1 MATGDDVRFME
12 LALEEARRGNPSPN
26 PRVGCVIVRE
36 GDILGRGHH
45 AEAGQAHAEVAALAN
60 AGQPVGGATMYVTLE
75 PCNHHGRTGPCTEA
89 IIDAGVVRV
98 VIGCRDPA
106 DHGPSGVERL
116 RAAGIEVLVGVC
128 EMDATR
134 LVADFR
140 KHHRTGTPF
149 VTLKAAITLDG
160 KLASRT
166 GDSKWITGI
175 EARTE
180 THRMRAATD
189 AILVGVG
196 TVLAD
201 NPQLDVRHVDGPDP
215 ARVVLDANLRTPPD
229 AKILQLTTTSAAP
242 TWLFHADDAPAQRV
256 RTLEA
261 AGATLIAI
269 PRSPHGVSLESV
281 LRTLGD
287 RDIVRLMVEGGA
299 QVHGS
304 FLSADLA
311 DRAALFI
318 APRIMG
324 DDEAVSLARGGVLQS
339 VSESSRLIH
348 TEFRALGDDWLVTG
362 DFERNT
368 ACSQG

>member
-12 LALEEARRGNPSPN
+12 LALEEALLGRPSPN

-36 GDILGRGHH
+36 GEIIGRGHH
-45 AEAGQAHAEVAALAN
+45 AKAGQAHAEVAALAN
-60 AGQPVGGATMYVTLE
+60 ARQPVAGATMYVTLE

-89 IIDAGVVRV
+89 IIDAGVARV
-98 VIGCRDPA
+98 VVGCPDPA
-106 DHGPSGVERL
+106 DHGPSGTDRL
-116 RAAGIEVLVGVC
+116 RAADIEVLVGVC
-128 EMDATR
+128 EDDATR

-140 KHHRTGTPF
+140 KHHATGIPF
-149 VTLKAAITLDG
+149 VTLKAATTLDG

-166 GDSKWITGI
+166 GDSKWITGL

-180 THRMRAATD
+180 THRMRSATD

-201 NPQLDVRHVDGPDP
+201 DPRLDVRHVDGRDP
-215 ARVVLDANLRTPPD
+215 VRVVLDANLRTPAD
-229 AKILQLTTTSAAP
+229 ATILKLTKTSTAP
-242 TWLFHADDAPAQRV
+242 SWLFHADDAPADRR

-261 AGATLIAI
+261 TGATLIAV
-269 PRSPHGVSLESV
+269 PRSSHGVSLDAV
-281 LRTLGD
+281 LQALGD

-304 FLSADLA
+304 FLSGHHA

-324 DDEAVSLARGGVLQS
+324 DEEAVSLATGGVLRS
-339 VSESSRLIH
+339 VNESSRLVRTQIR
-348 TEFRALGDDWLVTG
+348 TLGDDWLITG
-362 DFERNT
+362 DFERT
-368 ACSQG
+368 AECSQG